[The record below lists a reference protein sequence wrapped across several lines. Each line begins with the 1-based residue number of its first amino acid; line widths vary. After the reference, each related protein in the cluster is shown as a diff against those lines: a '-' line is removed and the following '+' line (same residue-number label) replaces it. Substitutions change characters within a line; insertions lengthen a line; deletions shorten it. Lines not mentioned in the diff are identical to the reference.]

1 MNAALLVAPDFLLI
15 ALGVLLARRF
25 AYGAPFWEGVERLVY
40 FVLFPALLFR
50 SLATAPLAI
59 GDAGALALT
68 ALGYTGGAMV
78 LSALARPLFALPRET
93 FAACFQCGFR
103 FNTYLVLAVAS
114 SLGGAK
120 AVALASLVV
129 GIMVPVVNV
138 AAVAVLARGHAARIA
153 LEVARNPLVLATL
166 AGIAWNA
173 LALPMPRVPAR
184 MLELAGNGALPL
196 GLLAVGAALRFEA
209 RRAPAARARVV
220 PRGQARRHARDRAGA
235 RAGAGAHDGRD
246 AGRARARLGPD
257 RDVGLHPRRAHERAR
272 SAGRADR
279 LDRHAARGVHDAD
292 LDRLGGPGNRCVT
305 PRRAQAR
312 VDGHAERAPGMD
324 DRPASTGDRARRAC
338 RPAPGYCR

>member
-114 SLGGAK
+114 SA
-120 AVALASLVV
+120 ASSAAEQ
-129 GIMVPVVNV
+129 VP
-138 AAVAVLARGHAARIA
+138 REHR
-153 LEVARNPLVLATL
+153 
-166 AGIAWNA
+166 
-173 LALPMPRVPAR
+173 
-184 MLELAGNGALPL
+184 
-196 GLLAVGAALRFEA
+196 
-209 RRAPAARARVV
+209 RRAPASIGGDSRPGGGVGLGGRFTGGHPRRIGPSSGPPKRRDGLHDGPCPAIRAAAPARPGPFNESGVGRCAR
-220 PRGQARRHARDRAGA
+220 RSRRRHA
-235 RAGAGAHDGRD
+235 
-246 AGRARARLGPD
+246 L
-257 RDVGLHPRRAHERAR
+257 
-272 SAGRADR
+272 
-279 LDRHAARGVHDAD
+279 
-292 LDRLGGPGNRCVT
+292 
-305 PRRAQAR
+305 
-312 VDGHAERAPGMD
+312 
-324 DRPASTGDRARRAC
+324 RP
-338 RPAPGYCR
+338 

>member
-25 AYGAPFWEGVERLVY
+25 AYGTPFWEGVERLVY

-196 GLLAVGAALRFEA
+196 GLLAVGAALRFERGA
-209 RRAPAARARVV
+209 LPLPALAWFHAVKLFAMPAIALALAHAMALTTVETQVALAHASVPTATSAYILAARMNG
-220 PRGQARRHARDRAGA
+220 RGAPVALIVSTGTLLAA
-235 RAGAGAHDGRD
+235 LTMPIWIAW
-246 AGRARARLGPD
+246 
-257 RDVGLHPRRAHERAR
+257 
-272 SAGRADR
+272 
-279 LDRHAARGVHDAD
+279 AARGTA
-292 LDRLGGPGNRCVT
+292 
-305 PRRAQAR
+305 A
-312 VDGHAERAPGMD
+312 
-324 DRPASTGDRARRAC
+324 
-338 RPAPGYCR
+338 